1 MFDNTVEEFKVLTK
15 KNKEMK
21 WLNG

>member
-1 MFDNTVEEFKVLTK
+1 MFDDTIEEFKVLTK